1 MTRRRTQP
9 LTAENA
15 KGAEMMTACSATE
28 GVCPQG
34 SSPHRPNRC
43 GPEGRLSLSHEKLQ
57 SMSAFSAVSAVRHT
71 CSRLSR
77 LRESMSGAGIEAL
90 LISGISNLRYI
101 SGFTGSTGIG
111 LVTQHEALF
120 FADPRYT
127 AQAAMECPDFE
138 IVPVLNGFTAA
149 VSGLIKDKGWR
160 TVAFERNH
168 VRFATYEE
176 LRDAMPEV
184 RLVPTSNLVEDLRV
198 VKDEAEVAAI
208 RRAAEVADAVFSHAL
223 AILRPGMTER
233 ELALEIE
240 WHIRKLGAE
249 REGFPSIVASGPR
262 TALPHA
268 SPTDK
273 PIQKGEFVTMDFGAY
288 MNGYNSD
295 ITRTVCMGA
304 ADAKQREV
312 YEVVR
317 QAQQLGVEA
326 IRPGVKG
333 QDVDKAAREFI
344 ADRGYGPN
352 FGHGL
357 GHGIGLEVHDVGAL
371 NKTSNLE
378 IRAGMV
384 FTVEPGVYI
393 EGWGG
398 VRIEDDVLVTEA
410 GAERLTHSTRDLL
423 EL

>member
-1 MTRRRTQP
+1 MTR
-9 LTAENA
+9 
-15 KGAEMMTACSATE
+15 
-28 GVCPQG
+28 
-34 SSPHRPNRC
+34 HRL
-43 GPEGRLSLSHEKLQ
+43 GK
-57 SMSAFSAVSAVRHT
+57 
-71 CSRLSR
+71 
-77 LRESMSGAGIEAL
+77 LREAMGSVGIEVL
-90 LISGISNLRYI
+90 LVTGISNLRYI

-111 LVTQHEALF
+111 LVTEHDALF

-138 IVPVLNGFTAA
+138 ITPVLNGFVAA
-149 VSGLIKDKGWR
+149 LSSVIRDKGWHA
-160 TVAFERNH
+160 VAFERHH

-176 LRDAMPEV
+176 LRDSMPGV
-184 RLVPTSNLVEDLRV
+184 RLVPTSNLIEDLRA
-198 VKDEAEVAAI
+198 VKDEHEVAAI
-208 RRAAEVADAVFSHAL
+208 RRAAEAADAAFSHAL
-223 AILRPGMTER
+223 KVLRPGMTER

-240 WHIRKLGAE
+240 WHMRKLGAA

-288 MNGYNSD
+288 MDGYNSD
-295 ITRTVCMGA
+295 ITRTVCLGT

-312 YEVVR
+312 YDVVR
-317 QAQQLGVEA
+317 RAQQLGVEA

-333 QDVDKAAREFI
+333 QDVDRAAREFI
-344 ADRGYGPN
+344 ANHGFGPN

-378 IRAGMV
+378 LKAGMV

-393 EGWGG
+393 EDWGG
-398 VRIEDDVLVTEA
+398 VRIEDDVLVTES